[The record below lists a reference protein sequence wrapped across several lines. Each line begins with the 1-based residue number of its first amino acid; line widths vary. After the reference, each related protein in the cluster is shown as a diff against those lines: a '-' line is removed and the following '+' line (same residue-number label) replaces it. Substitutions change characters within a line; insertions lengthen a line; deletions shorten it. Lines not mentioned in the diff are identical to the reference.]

1 MTRTALLLLAIV
13 AAALPAHAQPD
24 QSSSAA
30 RDPVLVAQGSAT
42 VKRAPDRA
50 LVTFATEARAERPD
64 EAQKRNAQAM
74 QQVRE
79 ALRKA
84 DVPEEAIRTVGFNL
98 HEEADF
104 VEGKRVIR
112 GYLATNTIE
121 VRVDD
126 LNELGALMD
135 RVVRAGATSI
145 HGVQFDLKDRDAAE
159 REALRLAVQ
168 DARARVDALAA
179 GAGVRV
185 RDVISVVEHGGRE
198 PGPPPMPMA
207 RTMAAEADVTTPIA
221 PGEISIE
228 ATVTLTARIEQ

>member
-1 MTRTALLLLAIV
+1 MKRTAPFLLTLF
-13 AAALPAHAQPD
+13 AAAVPAHAQPD
-24 QSSSAA
+24 SPSSPA

-79 ALRKA
+79 ALRQA

-98 HEEADF
+98 HEEVDF

-112 GYLATNTIE
+112 GYLASNTIE
-121 VRVDD
+121 VRVDELD
-126 LNELGALMD
+126 KLGALMD

-145 HGVQFDLKDRDAAE
+145 RGVQFDLKNRDEAE

-168 DARARVDALAA
+168 DARARVDALAS

-185 RDVISVVEHGGRE
+185 RDVISVVEHGAQE
-198 PGPPPMPMA
+198 QGPPPMPLA
-207 RTMAAEADVTTPIA
+207 RTMAAEADFSTPIA

-228 ATVTLTARIEQ
+228 ATVTLTARIER